1 MRVSMKPNL
10 KFKQDAENV
19 RQRRSRFANEL
30 NVPQAYASLIRV
42 AAALLDG
49 HFEYPDDYGQA
60 IP

>member
-1 MRVSMKPNL
+1 
-10 KFKQDAENV
+10 V

-30 NVPQAYASLIRV
+30 NVPQGYASLIRV